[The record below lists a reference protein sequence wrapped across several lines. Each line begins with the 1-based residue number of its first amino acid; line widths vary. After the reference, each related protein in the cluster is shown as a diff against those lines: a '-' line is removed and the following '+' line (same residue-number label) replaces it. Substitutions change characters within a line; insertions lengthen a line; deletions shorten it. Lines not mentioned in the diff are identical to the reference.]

1 MIGRQRRRSKSWH
14 EGANVIER
22 LAIPDVW
29 VYTPRRFEDDRGW
42 FSETFNASTLAEA
55 LGGVVFVQDNQ
66 SLSRKAGTLR
76 GMHFQVPPKAQDK
89 LVRVLKGAVLDIAV
103 DIRRDSPTYGK
114 WVGAELSAA
123 NGAQIFVP
131 KGFAHGFLTLEPDT
145 EVLYKVSDYYSRDHE
160 RGLVWNDP
168 DLAIDWRFAEADVTL
183 VERDR
188 QFPRLGALE
197 HYF

>member
-1 MIGRQRRRSKSWH
+1 M
-14 EGANVIER
+14 E
-22 LAIPDVW
+22 
-29 VYTPRRFEDDRGW
+29 
-42 FSETFNASTLAEA
+42 EA
-55 LGGVVFVQDNQ
+55 LGGVTFVQDNQ

-76 GMHFQVPPKAQDK
+76 GMHFQIPPKAQDK
-89 LVRVLKGAVLDIAV
+89 LVRVLRGAVLDIAV
-103 DIRRDSPTYGK
+103 DIRRNSPTFGK

-160 RGLVWNDP
+160 RGMVWNDP
-168 DLAIDWRFAEADVTL
+168 DVAIDWRFAEPDVTL

-188 QFPRLGALE
+188 QFPRLAALE

>member
-1 MIGRQRRRSKSWH
+1 M
-14 EGANVIER
+14 IER

-42 FSETFNASTLAEA
+42 FSETFNAQALSEV
-55 LGGVVFVQDNQ
+55 LGGVTFVQDNQ

-76 GMHFQVPPKAQDK
+76 GMHFQAAPKAQDK
-89 LVRVLKGAVLDIAV
+89 LVRVLRGAVLDVAV
-103 DIRRDSPTYGK
+103 DIRRSSPTYGQ
-114 WVGAELSAA
+114 WVSAELSAK

-145 EVLYKVSDYYSRDHE
+145 EVLYKVSDYYSREHE

-168 DLAIDWRFAEADVTL
+168 DLGIDWRFADADVTL
-183 VERDR
+183 VDRDR
-188 QFPRLGALE
+188 QFPRLAALE
-197 HYF
+197 QYF

>member
-1 MIGRQRRRSKSWH
+1 M
-14 EGANVIER
+14 IER

-55 LGGVVFVQDNQ
+55 LGGVEFVQDNQ

-168 DLAIDWRFAEADVTL
+168 DLAIDWRLAEADVTL

-188 QFPRLGALE
+188 QFPRLGALD